1 MIKRILGSPTQGD
14 TVSNFTEHIRDHW
27 AVRGC
32 GDLPPWGGVYIL
44 KREWLEYEEN
54 NNKVRTITP
63 VGDVSGGL
71 NLPVSMPHNHQRFYN
86 QCVKKHTTSC
96 VW

>member
-1 MIKRILGSPTQGD
+1 MNDKANLGSPTQGD

-71 NLPVSMPHNHQRFYN
+71 NLPGFNAATIISDF
-86 QCVKKHTTSC
+86 TTSA
-96 VW
+96 